1 MEEYMTLQEVQKIT
15 KISIFSLRKKIREG
29 ELKAT
34 KKCNKYLVLRE
45 DLQKFMDTG
54 KNI

>member
-15 KISIFSLRKKIREG
+15 KISVFSLRKKIRDN

-34 KKCNKYLVLRE
+34 KKCNKYLVLKK
-45 DLQKFMDTG
+45 DLQEFMDKG